1 VLLAENLIFETV
13 LAVSFRTEFWGVT
26 TGSIWMDNL
35 VLRIVYHTFE
45 CLVSRL
51 VRIVFRKELGL
62 FTFSGERVWRCPMSL
77 VSLKGLFSVAGK
89 V

>member
-1 VLLAENLIFETV
+1 M

-26 TGSIWMDNL
+26 TGSIWMDDL

-45 CLVSRL
+45 WLVSRL
-51 VRIVFRKELGL
+51 VHIVFRKELGL
-62 FTFSGERVWRCPMSL
+62 FPFSGERVWRCQLSFML
-77 VSLKGLFSVAGK
+77 QKGLFSVAGK